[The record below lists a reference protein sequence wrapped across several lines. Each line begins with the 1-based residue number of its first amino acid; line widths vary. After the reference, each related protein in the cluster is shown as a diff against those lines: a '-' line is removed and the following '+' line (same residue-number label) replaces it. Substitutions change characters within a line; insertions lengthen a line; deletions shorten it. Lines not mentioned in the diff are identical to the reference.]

1 MSAREPIVSIGVPVY
16 NGEDYLAAAL
26 DSILSQTFQDFE
38 LIICDNASTD
48 ATEAICREFANKD
61 ARVRYHRQ
69 PHNLGAAPN
78 YNDVYHRSRG
88 KYFKWCAHDDLL
100 EPTFVERCVEALE
113 TRPECPVAYT
123 MFSRIDATNDVIEEG
138 ASHPALSAGAPQV
151 RADVA
156 IHPYK
161 EGGASDSPIFG
172 VIRRTALDR
181 TRLHGS
187 YTGSDRTLVLELALQ
202 GPFYEVPE
210 RLFLNREHPSRSIRI
225 SEHTDEVGHVREAW
239 FDSERAGR
247 IVFPSWRR
255 LSEFVTA
262 ILQSPLA
269 TADKARCFGVVARQV
284 AGRSWKRLAYDVLVA
299 VRLLFSRRRRPSGA
313 A

>member
-1 MSAREPIVSIGVPVY
+1 M
-16 NGEDYLAAAL
+16 
-26 DSILSQTFQDFE
+26 
-38 LIICDNASTD
+38 
-48 ATEAICREFANKD
+48 
-61 ARVRYHRQ
+61 RYHRQ

-156 IHPYK
+156 IRPYK

-172 VIRRTALDR
+172 VIRRAALDR

-247 IVFPSWRR
+247 IVFPNWRR
-255 LSEFVTA
+255 LGEFVTA

-269 TADKARCFGVVARQV
+269 PADKARCFGVVARQV

-299 VRLLFSRRRRPSGA
+299 VRMLFSRRRRPSGA

>member
-26 DSILSQTFQDFE
+26 DSILSQSFQDFE

-156 IHPYK
+156 IRPYK

-172 VIRRTALDR
+172 VIRRAALDR

-225 SEHTDEVGHVREAW
+225 SEHTDEVGHVREAR
-239 FDSERAGR
+239 FDSE
-247 IVFPSWRR
+247 
-255 LSEFVTA
+255 LSL
-262 ILQSPLA
+262 IHI
-269 TADKARCFGVVARQV
+269 
-284 AGRSWKRLAYDVLVA
+284 
-299 VRLLFSRRRRPSGA
+299 
-313 A
+313 